1 MRSALLTPSRQIFAT
16 LNSTSAHLTS
26 DHLTSENLL
35 KDLGLFS
42 TLSTRETSI
51 LFTIGKFGAD
61 LRKPTR
67 GDGRGGGGRLVG
79 EPLGGPAPTFL
90 CGGERTSLLSRGLN
104 LPILS
109 SSKADLAA
117 SQLDRPVVTHFF
129 LFY

>member
-67 GDGRGGGGRLVG
+67 GDGRGGGGDWLESPWEGLPPLFCVEG
-79 EPLGGPAPTFL
+79 KEPPYYREG
-90 CGGERTSLLSRGLN
+90 
-104 LPILS
+104 
-109 SSKADLAA
+109 
-117 SQLDRPVVTHFF
+117 
-129 LFY
+129 